1 MNKKLN
7 TLVSLFILTTS
18 LALPLAVSA
27 QAVNKKPNGA
37 QVTLPLVNLSF
48 GNVDLRTEIANTP
61 DQRYM
66 GLSFRQVLGDNE
78 AMLFVY
84 PKEQM
89 LTFTMR
95 NTLLP
100 LSIAYISENFV
111 INEIH
116 QMPVGENLLF
126 PSKLPARFAL
136 EVNQGWFK
144 RNNIKVGTQI
154 KMNP

>member
-1 MNKKLN
+1 MNKSLQ
-7 TLVSLFILTTS
+7 TLFTLFILATS
-18 LALPLAVSA
+18 LLLPLAVSA
-27 QAVNKKPNGA
+27 QAANKKPNGA
-37 QVTLPLVNLSF
+37 QTILPIVNLSL
-48 GNVDLRTEIANTP
+48 GNVELRTEIANTP

-66 GLSFRQVLGDNE
+66 GLSFRQTLAEND

-84 PKEQM
+84 PKEQA
-89 LTFTMR
+89 LVFTMR

-100 LSIAYISENFV
+100 LSIAYISEEFI

-126 PSKLPARFAL
+126 PSKLPAKFAL

-154 KMNP
+154 KMNL